1 MSQLLKFEVLVNK
14 EGHGSQILIKFKYI
28 LIDTLGF
35 PGGASGK
42 ESTCQCRRHKRC
54 EFNPRI
60 MKIPWKRKWQPTLVF
75 LPGKSHGQ
83 RSLEGY
89 SPWGSQRADM
99 YTLYIYIYPLIKVWE
114 FWFIGRKCWDSQWWS
129 HFCFILTFRFVY
141 CPIPLFLFQ
150 PTFSTSPVF
159 YFRNT
164 FLGLPWWSSGW
175 DFAFWCT
182 GCRFNLWPGVKIP
195 HATQPKIQNI
205 KWEQYCKKFNKDFK
219 NGLHQKK
226 KLYKKRN
233 TFLNA
238 FRNYFHSATTLKF
251 NYFHSAQS
259 NCHFSVPPLWLISNI
274 LQSNAL
280 PLSLLAIFWTPFIFE
295 TLSLLVLRIHI
306 FQFFYLF
313 PCLVAPSHS
322 LLMCYIISQYSNALA
337 VRPFI
342 SFLFHLHLS
351 FYWYHPIV
359 LFWIAFYSIDIY
371 VYMST
376 VLSWTLDS

>member
-1 MSQLLKFEVLVNK
+1 MVC
-14 EGHGSQILIKFKYI
+14 I
-28 LIDTLGF
+28 
-35 PGGASGK
+35 
-42 ESTCQCRRHKRC
+42 
-54 EFNPRI
+54 
-60 MKIPWKRKWQPTLVF
+60 
-75 LPGKSHGQ
+75 
-83 RSLEGY
+83 
-89 SPWGSQRADM
+89 
-99 YTLYIYIYPLIKVWE
+99 
-114 FWFIGRKCWDSQWWS
+114 
-129 HFCFILTFRFVY
+129 
-141 CPIPLFLFQ
+141 
-150 PTFSTSPVF
+150 
-159 YFRNT
+159 
-164 FLGLPWWSSGW
+164 
-175 DFAFWCT
+175 
-182 GCRFNLWPGVKIP
+182 
-195 HATQPKIQNI
+195 
-205 KWEQYCKKFNKDFK
+205 
-219 NGLHQKK
+219 KK

-233 TFLNA
+233 TFLNT

-359 LFWIAFYSIDIY
+359 LFWIA
-371 VYMST
+371 
-376 VLSWTLDS
+376 